1 MTPRER
7 AFDLA
12 WDAVGR
18 AERTVDE
25 LVRHL
30 VMRGIELEDA
40 QAVVTR
46 LVELGYVADERV
58 AGEAVDAVRAGKPVG
73 REKVRAKLLSRGI
86 DESLVEQAV
95 GGLDH
100 SSEVERA
107 LALAT
112 KLGTAAGPAKT
123 ARYLAARGFDEEAV
137 RDVLERLYPD

>member
-1 MTPRER
+1 VTSRER

-18 AERTVDE
+18 AERTADE

-30 VMRGIELEDA
+30 VMRGIEPEDA

-46 LVELGYVADERV
+46 LVELGYIADERV
-58 AGEAVDAVRAGKPVG
+58 AGEAVQAAREGKPVG
-73 REKVRAKLLSRGI
+73 REKVRAKLLQRGI
-86 DESLVEQAV
+86 DEGVVEHAV